1 MNKVFI
7 GFLIGLFILI
17 CILFLFKKM
26 KKESFVD
33 NTYPNYE
40 VGQSYAYMG
49 NAYYNPPGNTSVNS
63 AGTPDMNVSGLN
75 QCLSVCQNNEPV
87 CTGGTYINT
96 TTGAS
101 TDGSGTCFF
110 QSGYGAGFVE
120 NTTYSE
126 LGNGQ
131 SGTQSNVYGFQ
142 YYPVDLS
149 MTGLMG
155 PTGPQGIQGIIG
167 PMGPSGPIGPIGY
180 TGYTGPMG
188 PQGPYYEPSG
198 SSTNINYSP
207 TTTISPTT
215 TNAAIGN
222 TSYSSMNSNNST
234 YATNSS
240 YANNAAIYGNNA
252 YFYDNGS
259 VYSSG
264 WSNNSYPPANSW
276 NNTSYPS
283 GSSNSNPWNYS
294 GTNNYPSSSNWDNN
308 SSVNYSIPQPTTS
321 SGTYNHYLGMSM
333 PVVFYG
339 PNGQTCQVIYQQNQY
354 YVTITQ
360 PNGHSDVYYVNQN
373 QTTNTTNITTLTFYG
388 QNGLYVKVIS
398 NNGSY
403 NVVLVNNQNMEQ
415 IFYPTNV
422 YLNNPSNYIQ
432 TNSTTPQNNW
442 TYNDSSN
449 NSSSSSSSSSSNNP
463 SSSSSNNSSNN
474 SSSSSSGNINPNN
487 NLYEL
492 KSQIVTPSC
501 PVCQQQNGGSSSGST
516 KTKKA
521 KKCPPCP
528 ACARCPEPAFDCKK
542 VPNYSSANSD
552 YMLPVPV
559 LNDFTT
565 FGM

>member
-26 KKESFVD
+26 KKETFVNSGYPGYD
-33 NTYPNYE
+33 IQANAAYVGYGNFGVTGGCWSTYAGTTCSPTAIN
-40 VGQSYAYMG
+40 
-49 NAYYNPPGNTSVNS
+49 SVNDCM
-63 AGTPDMNVSGLN
+63 T
-75 QCLSVCQNNEPV
+75 VCNSNDPE
-87 CTGGTYINT
+87 CTGGTYINM
-96 TTGAS
+96 S
-101 TDGSGTCFF
+101 GSGQDGAGICYLQT
-110 QSGYGAGFVE
+110 GYGMGFTGSTNYAGYGNAT
-120 NTTYSE
+120 NT
-126 LGNGQ
+126 
-131 SGTQSNVYGFQ
+131 VYGFQ
-142 YYPVDLS
+142 FFPLDIS
-149 MTGLMG
+149 AGPMG
-155 PTGPQGIQGIIG
+155 PTGPQGIIG

-222 TSYSSMNSNNST
+222 TSYSSMNYN
-234 YATNSS
+234 NSS
-240 YANNAAIYGNNA
+240 YNNNANNAAIYGNNA
-252 YFYDNGS
+252 SFYDNGS
-259 VYSSG
+259 GSSSG
-264 WSNNSYPPANSW
+264 WGNNSYPPSSGW
-276 NNTSYPS
+276 NNSTYPS
-283 GSSNSNPWNYS
+283 GSNSNPWNYS

-308 SSVNYSIPQPTTS
+308 SSVNYSIPQTTTS

-373 QTTNTTNITTLTFYG
+373 ETTNTSNITTLTFYG
-388 QNGLYVKVIS
+388 QNGLYVKIIS

-432 TNSTTPQNNW
+432 TNSIPPQNNW
-442 TYNDSSN
+442 TYSDMSN
-449 NSSSSSSSSSSNNP
+449 NTSSTT
-463 SSSSSNNSSNN
+463 
-474 SSSSSSGNINPNN
+474 SSSSSGNINPNN
-487 NLYEL
+487 HLYEL

-501 PVCQQQNGGSSSGST
+501 PVCQQQNGGSSGSN
-516 KTKKA
+516 KMKKA